1 MERLAHPLTNSNVG
15 RTRGTVHTEDDTYD
29 YSHQQYIRSM
39 WPGETEDVKSL
50 DNRYIADYDKEGVR
64 HQNSGLT
71 KEIADG
77 YQLENRSR
85 NWLVIDIDEGMPEK
99 PQSYAEEMTNYQLR
113 SRFGEMM
120 AKAHGFVSDI
130 ELQELTHEQEE
141 RKRLELI

>member
-39 WPGETEDVKSL
+39 WPGETEDVK
-50 DNRYIADYDKEGVR
+50 DPNNRYIADYDKEGVR

-77 YQLENRSR
+77 YQLENRSK
-85 NWLVIDIDEGMPEK
+85 NWLVIDIDEGIPDK

-113 SRFGEMM
+113 SRFGEML
-120 AKAHGFVSDI
+120 ANARGLVTVN
-130 ELQELTHEQEE
+130 ELEELANEQEE
-141 RKRLELI
+141 RRRLELI